1 MLSRTSHCGLVVKP
15 LHCRPKDPRFQSH
28 VLAAEVY
35 FSLAALVYQA
45 RPSLIL
51 LNSEKHLYGG

>member
-1 MLSRTSHCGLVVKP
+1 MLSITSHCGLVVKP
-15 LHCRPKDPRFQSH
+15 LHCRPKGPRFQSH

-35 FSLAALVYQA
+35 FSPAALVYQA

-51 LNSEKHLYGG
+51 LNSDGG